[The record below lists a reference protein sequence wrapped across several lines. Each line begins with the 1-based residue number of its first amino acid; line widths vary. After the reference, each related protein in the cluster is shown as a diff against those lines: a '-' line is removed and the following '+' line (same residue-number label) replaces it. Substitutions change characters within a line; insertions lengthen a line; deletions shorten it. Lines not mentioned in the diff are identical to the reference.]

1 MHPDYVRDME
11 RICADALDAAQSR
24 TLTGDEV
31 AALRWA
37 AGIPE
42 GTPRPMN
49 SGNKE

>member
-1 MHPDYVRDME
+1 MDPNYVRVIDL
-11 RICADALDAAQSR
+11 ICSDALDAAQSR
-24 TLTGDEV
+24 PLTADEV

-49 SGNKE
+49 SGRE

>member
-1 MHPDYVRDME
+1 MHPDYVREME

-24 TLTGDEV
+24 PLTSDEV

-49 SGNKE
+49 SGKE